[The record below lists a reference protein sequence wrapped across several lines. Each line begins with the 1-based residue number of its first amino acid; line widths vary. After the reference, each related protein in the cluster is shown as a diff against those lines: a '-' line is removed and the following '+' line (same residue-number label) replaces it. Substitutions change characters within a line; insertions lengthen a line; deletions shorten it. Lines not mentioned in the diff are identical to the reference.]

1 MSSMDKKTNRG
12 NDAIDALIKIRALL
26 LAAGHLT
33 SGDDETDLMFELID
47 AAENVINRV
56 LESDK

>member
-1 MSSMDKKTNRG
+1 MDKKSIKG
-12 NDAIDALIKIRALL
+12 NNAIDALIKIRALL

-33 SGDDETDLMFELID
+33 TNDDETTLMFELID